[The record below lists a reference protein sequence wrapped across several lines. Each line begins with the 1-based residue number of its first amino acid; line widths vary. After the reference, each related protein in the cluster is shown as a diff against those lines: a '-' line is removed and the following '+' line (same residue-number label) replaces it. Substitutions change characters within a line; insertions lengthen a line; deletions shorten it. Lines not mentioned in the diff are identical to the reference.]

1 MIDLCLKCCRLFSD
15 QDERSR
21 DEVPLHRRCPVQA
34 LPIQDVLREGLGL
47 QVSLEKFALFSII

>member
-1 MIDLCLKCCRLFSD
+1 MKGLTYVLNFPLFSD

-21 DEVPLHRRCPVQA
+21 DEVPLHRWCPVQA

-47 QVSLEKFALFSII
+47 QVSLDS